1 MQSKPKPGVS
11 AANVARESWR
21 ATVGHQTGARTA
33 EGRARSAARS
43 RKSGAHGYDAKA
55 LRAYL
60 RTVRELAKIVQ
71 AK

>member
-11 AANVARESWR
+11 MANVARESWR